1 MNDQNREY
9 ATFGKQVGYVI
20 GSNIAGFLLGF
31 IQIPILTKGLGAT
44 LYGTWSLINVAVALI
59 VPFALISLN
68 IAVVRFL
75 AVENDKERIREDF
88 FSICC
93 VVFISAA
100 FFSFSLYSL
109 SDLLAIWII
118 KDSHSYPYIKLAS
131 ILILLNCM
139 EALFLSFFRMQKKI
153 GIYTIL
159 SLGSNVLQVILCILF
174 ILLGYKLKGVIIAV
188 IMSGVFFNL
197 IAFSIIL
204 RETKLKF
211 PRFSRIKSFLAWGIP
226 LAPNTAILWIIHSS
240 DRYMVSYFLGVTDVG
255 IYSAAYTIGNYTSF
269 ILAPLGIVLYP
280 VIARHYDEGNLNE
293 ARKYLKYSSK
303 YLMMIV
309 IPSAFGL
316 SILAKPLLQE
326 LTLPQFVAGSV
337 VVPFVAFG
345 AVLFCFY
352 QICVYII
359 HLVGKTK
366 ITLRLLGTSSTL
378 NIVLNVLLIPHVGI
392 LGAALA
398 TLISYGVLGI
408 LTLLVT
414 RRYLKFDLS
423 APFLLKSILASAIM
437 AGCIRFL
444 NPQSISLILVSIMGG
459 AIIYFSVLFLVG
471 GFSLRELNFLKAF
484 VLREVPSR

>member
-20 GSNIAGFLLGF
+20 GSNIVGFLLGF
-31 IQIPILTKGLGAT
+31 VQIPILTKGLGAT
-44 LYGTWSLINVAVALI
+44 LYGTWSLINVTVALI

-68 IAVVRFL
+68 IAIVRFL
-75 AVENDKERIREDF
+75 AAEKDEERIREDF

-93 VVFISAA
+93 VVFISAT
-100 FFSFSLYSL
+100 FFSFILYSL

-118 KDSHSYPYIKLAS
+118 KDSQSCSYIKLAS
-131 ILILLNCM
+131 ILILLSSM
-139 EALFLSFFRMQKKI
+139 EALFLSFFRMRRKI

-159 SLGSNVLQVILCILF
+159 NLGSSVFQVVLCILF
-174 ILLGYKLKGVIIAV
+174 ILLGYKLRGVILAV
-188 IMSGVFFNL
+188 IINGALFNV

-204 RETKLKF
+204 RETKLQF
-211 PRFSRIKSFLAWGIP
+211 PKFSRIKSFLSWGIP

-255 IYSAAYTIGNYTSF
+255 IYSAAYTIGSYTSF
-269 ILAPLGIVLYP
+269 VLAPLGIVLYP
-280 VIARHYDEGNLNE
+280 SIAKHYDEGNLNE
-293 ARKYLKYSSK
+293 AKKYLKYSSK

-359 HLVGKTK
+359 HLVGKTE
-366 ITLRLLGTSSTL
+366 ITLRLLGISSGL
-378 NIVLNVLLIPHVGI
+378 NIVLNVLLIPRVGI

-423 APFLLKSILASAIM
+423 VPFLLKSILASGIM
-437 AGCIRFL
+437 AVCIRLL

-459 AIIYFSVLFLVG
+459 AIVYFAVLFLVG
-471 GFSLRELNFLKAF
+471 GFSLRELKF
-484 VLREVPSR
+484 VKNLCR

>member
-1 MNDQNREY
+1 
-9 ATFGKQVGYVI
+9 
-20 GSNIAGFLLGF
+20 
-31 IQIPILTKGLGAT
+31 
-44 LYGTWSLINVAVALI
+44 
-59 VPFALISLN
+59 
-68 IAVVRFL
+68 
-75 AVENDKERIREDF
+75 
-88 FSICC
+88 
-93 VVFISAA
+93 
-100 FFSFSLYSL
+100 
-109 SDLLAIWII
+109 
-118 KDSHSYPYIKLAS
+118 
-131 ILILLNCM
+131 
-139 EALFLSFFRMQKKI
+139 
-153 GIYTIL
+153 
-159 SLGSNVLQVILCILF
+159 
-174 ILLGYKLKGVIIAV
+174 
-188 IMSGVFFNL
+188 
-197 IAFSIIL
+197 
-204 RETKLKF
+204 
-211 PRFSRIKSFLAWGIP
+211 
-226 LAPNTAILWIIHSS
+226 
-240 DRYMVSYFLGVTDVG
+240 MVSYFLGVTDVG

-423 APFLLKSILASAIM
+423 TPFLLKSILASAIM
-437 AGCIRFL
+437 AGGIRFL